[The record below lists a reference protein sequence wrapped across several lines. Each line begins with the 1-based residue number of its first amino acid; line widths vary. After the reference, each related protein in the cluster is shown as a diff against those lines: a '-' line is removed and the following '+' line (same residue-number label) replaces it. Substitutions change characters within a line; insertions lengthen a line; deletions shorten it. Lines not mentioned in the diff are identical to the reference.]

1 MLNFAV
7 RPAHRG
13 ETVVFPEDLGKLGIN
28 IAFVI
33 TLMCDDLSLNNRI
46 GFDNHRCSFVFL
58 SVVERIGDRSQPLQA
73 AEQFDVTELKLSF
86 GGDA

>member
-7 RPAHRG
+7 RAAHCG
-13 ETVVFPEDLGKLGIN
+13 ETVVSPENLRKFRID

-33 TLMCDDLSLNNRI
+33 TLMRDDLSLNDRI

-58 SVVERIGDRSQPLQA
+58 SVVERIGDRS
-73 AEQFDVTELKLSF
+73 
-86 GGDA
+86 